1 MNVLTKKSSRLSITL
16 ICGLTKYTIFQG
28 SPKFHFRWKDYFMRK
43 NKRVSQ
49 KCKQNISCISQS
61 YLRIENASC
70 NQMMCG
76 CIIHLSR
83 KGFSMHKI
91 FQAGSFVSRIK
102 DLSIRISYKKIQFY
116 GNYFIF
122 KSSASKKEP
131 FEFSFWFSVMHIKW
145 NAKALLPCT
154 FYMALQNTKEQS
166 FAANLYHILR

>member
-1 MNVLTKKSSRLSITL
+1 MVRQSFILDENITS
-16 ICGLTKYTIFQG
+16 CGNI
-28 SPKFHFRWKDYFMRK
+28 
-43 NKRVSQ
+43 KRVSQ

-102 DLSIRISYKKIQFY
+102 DLSFHISYSLIL
-116 GNYFIF
+116 
-122 KSSASKKEP
+122 S
-131 FEFSFWFSVMHIKW
+131 
-145 NAKALLPCT
+145 
-154 FYMALQNTKEQS
+154 YMET
-166 FAANLYHILR
+166 ILFCE